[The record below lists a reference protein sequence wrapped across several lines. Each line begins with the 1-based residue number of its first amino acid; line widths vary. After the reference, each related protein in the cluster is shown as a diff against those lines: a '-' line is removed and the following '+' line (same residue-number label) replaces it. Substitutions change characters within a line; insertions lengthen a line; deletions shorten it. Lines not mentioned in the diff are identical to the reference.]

1 MAICIFK
8 LLNLFAEISIL
19 YLDSWRLVRVW
30 LWRHTPPFGHHL
42 WSTVHVLFA
51 LQLFLFRSL
60 FAGRL
65 LFIYIFHPD
74 TAIQSIHLEIYH
86 GHQNTTNERTRIHDV
101 SSFRR
106 FVNHQ
111 TITIMFTRNTTT
123 KNKEQHIQDAGI
135 IRCMLSFLSS
145 NRKTKPKIT
154 KFIDNFNSIFCLNVV
169 IFGIFFCCC

>member
-111 TITIMFTRNTTT
+111 TITIMFTRNTTKKKQRT
-123 KNKEQHIQDAGI
+123 THS
-135 IRCMLSFLSS
+135 RCWYHSLH
-145 NRKTKPKIT
+145 
-154 KFIDNFNSIFCLNVV
+154 VV
-169 IFGIFFCCC
+169 IFKLKPKNKTKNNQIYRQL